1 MTERLPRVAVDT
13 CVLLDLLVPVDAK
26 RAQRAEYLLDGHG
39 SRHQVLLPAIVIP
52 EIAGSGIVRGN
63 DGGAEARKQRIADAT
78 EWIKGCAYGIAEL
91 SARTA
96 RIASELAIEYN
107 LKGADATVLATAQEW
122 GCTKLYTR
130 DGSLLRCDG
139 SLGFKV
145 LEPEDPPPPE
155 RDLFTAD
162 EADEMEQPS

>member
-1 MTERLPRVAVDT
+1 VDT

-26 RAQRAEYLLDGHG
+26 RAERAEYLLDGHG

-63 DGGAEARKQRIADAT
+63 DGGAQARKQRIADAT
-78 EWIKGCAYGIAEL
+78 EWINGCAYRIAEL

-96 RIASELAIEYN
+96 RIASELAIEHN

-122 GCTKLYTR
+122 GCTRLYTR
-130 DGSLLRCDG
+130 DGNLLECEG
-139 SLGFKV
+139 KLAVKV
-145 LEPEDPPPPE
+145 MEPEDPPAPE
-155 RDLFTAD
+155 PDLFNTAD
-162 EADEMEQPS
+162 EAV